1 MIIVIAKIAVQPG
14 NKQDVFALAKSII
27 AATRSEEGC
36 ISYELLD
43 DPHDASAC
51 SFVERWTDMDA
62 LKRHMKTDHFLRWR
76 EASKD
81 LLIAGR
87 DQVGIYQAEEMKRG

>member
-1 MIIVIAKIAVQPG
+1 MVIVIAKIAVQPG
-14 NKQDVFALAKSII
+14 KKQEVFALAQTII
-27 AATRSEEGC
+27 AATRTEEGC

-43 DPHDASAC
+43 DPQDAGAC

-62 LKRHMKTDHFLRWR
+62 LKRHMKTDHFLKWR
-76 EASKD
+76 EASQG

-87 DQVGIYQAEEMKRG
+87 DQVGIYQAEALKRG